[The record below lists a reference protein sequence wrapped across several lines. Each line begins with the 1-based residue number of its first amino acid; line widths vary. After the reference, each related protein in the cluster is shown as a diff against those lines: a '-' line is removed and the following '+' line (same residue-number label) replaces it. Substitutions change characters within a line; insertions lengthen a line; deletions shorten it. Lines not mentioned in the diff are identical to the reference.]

1 MDNQLWILLVA
12 GTLFTWYRL
21 DKNRDKLRMNNIM
34 PVILAILHT
43 LVGVLCV
50 KIFAFL
56 ETGKMDGQSLF
67 GAVFFMPVIYFLAAK
82 ISKRKVADVFDIF
95 VICMIFTLLCAR
107 VNCILA
113 GCCKG
118 LLLPG
123 SEDLRWPTR
132 ELEILFYI
140 AILFWLDRKAG
151 NEVYSGEIYL
161 LYMIA
166 YGVFRFIIEWFRET
180 EIKVG
185 VLHISHIWAIVSILA
200 GTAMLIGLKE
210 RKDREKGGE
219 ERDEYSK
226 KHK

>member
-1 MDNQLWILLVA
+1 MENKLWILLAA
-12 GTLFTWYRL
+12 GILFNCYWL
-21 DKNRDKLRMNNIM
+21 DKNRDKLRMNSIM
-34 PVILAILHT
+34 LVILAILHT
-43 LVGVLCV
+43 VVGVLLV

-56 ETGKMDGQSLF
+56 ETGKMDAQSLF
-67 GAVFFMPVIYFLAAK
+67 GAIFFMPVVYFLAAK

-107 VNCILA
+107 LNCILA

-140 AILFWLDRKAG
+140 VILFWLGRKVRD
-151 NEVYSGEIYL
+151 ERYSGKIYL
-161 LYMIA
+161 MYMIS

-180 EIKVG
+180 EIHVG
-185 VLHISHIWAIVSILA
+185 ALHISHIWAVVSIVA
-200 GTAMLIGLKE
+200 GTIILIELKRYAE
-210 RKDREKGGE
+210 RRRREK
-219 ERDEYSK
+219 
-226 KHK
+226 